1 MKLAHE
7 RQVELLR
14 LQDLETE
21 VIQVRRRIR
30 SSPAVQRVD
39 QLEQKIQDLKAELVR
54 TRTESED
61 LARAIR
67 RAEEDVGR
75 LRERKR
81 HDEKMLDSGVSAKV
95 QRELAHESQALDRRI
110 KDMEDAELE
119 LLEVQENAT
128 KKMEDLKADLSTT
141 EEQRGVA
148 EEDRDSELAEL
159 TQQRNDLEAQVQG
172 ITGGLEPEVLARY
185 QSSRNATGVAAAK
198 LANGQCFGCRLSL
211 PPGTAAE
218 LENKPLDELE
228 NCEECGCLLVRG
240 V

>member
-7 RQVELLR
+7 RQIELLH

-30 SSPAVQRVD
+30 SSPAVARVD
-39 QLEQKIQDLKAELVR
+39 QLGKKIQNLKAELVS

-119 LLEVQENAT
+119 LLEDQENAT
-128 KKMEDLKADLSTT
+128 KKMEDVKADLSTT
-141 EEQRGVA
+141 EVQRGAA
-148 EEDRDSELAEL
+148 EEERDSELAEL
-159 TQQRNDLEAQVQG
+159 TKQRDQLEAQVKA
-172 ITGGLEPEVLARY
+172 ITGGLAPEVLARY
-185 QSSRNATGVAAAK
+185 QNSRNATGVAAAK
-198 LANGQCFGCRLSL
+198 LANGQCFGCRLSP

-218 LENKPLDELE
+218 LETRSLDELE